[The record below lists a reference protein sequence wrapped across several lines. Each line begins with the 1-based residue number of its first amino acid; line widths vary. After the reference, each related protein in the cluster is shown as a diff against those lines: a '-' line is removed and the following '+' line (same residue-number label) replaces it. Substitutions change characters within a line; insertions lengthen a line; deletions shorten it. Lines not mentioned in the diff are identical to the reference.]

1 MKIPI
6 LCRYVENYNLLNDT
20 SSPLTLIEKYNK
32 IIDSLN
38 PGYESMYVYD
48 MIIDDCLVKGDLITL
63 RTLCAKYCD
72 QLTRKYTI
80 EL

>member
-38 PGYESMYVYD
+38 TGYEFMYVYD

-63 RTLCAKYCD
+63 RTLCAKYCE
-72 QLTRKYTI
+72 RFI
-80 EL
+80 